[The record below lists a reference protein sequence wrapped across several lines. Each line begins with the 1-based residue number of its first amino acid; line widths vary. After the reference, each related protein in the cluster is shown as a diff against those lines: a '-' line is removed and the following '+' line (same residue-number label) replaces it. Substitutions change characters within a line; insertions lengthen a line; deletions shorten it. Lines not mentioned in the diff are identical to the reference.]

1 VYADPGARDFAL
13 ADYNQ
18 YAVPRGAPSVNVLPD
33 GSLSIRGDQMCWSVC
48 NDLDAS
54 AHNSYPGATNP
65 LQVEV
70 QQTTWAYNRPGPA
83 GNSIFIEFKIVNR
96 GPILLTDMHLGLWAD
111 PDLGGFSDDLVG
123 CDPTRSLGYCYNAT
137 NADAEYDEMPPAVG
151 IDLLQGPFSSA
162 LGHRL
167 PMTAFIGFT
176 NGTDPGSANE
186 SFNLMHGKDR
196 FGNAILD
203 PSSNIT
209 TFMVPGDPVA
219 SVGWLDASAADK
231 RFLLSSGPFTMSGGS
246 NQTIVLAILVGQ
258 GNDRL
263 ASVARLR
270 ADDDVVQT
278 AFDTG
283 TLALLDAP
291 APGAGRLS
299 LDRVFPNPVRDDL
312 KLTFVLPAAGEAT
325 VELVDLAGRR
335 VLARS
340 LGELA
345 AGPHDVAL
353 DGAGRARSPGVYF
366 LRLTH
371 ANATVTKRVVLSH

>member
-1 VYADPGARDFAL
+1 
-13 ADYNQ
+13 
-18 YAVPRGAPSVNVLPD
+18 
-33 GSLSIRGDQMCWSVC
+33 M
-48 NDLDAS
+48 
-54 AHNSYPGATNP
+54 
-65 LQVEV
+65 
-70 QQTTWAYNRPGPA
+70 
-83 GNSIFIEFKIVNR
+83 
-96 GPILLTDMHLGLWAD
+96 
-111 PDLGGFSDDLVG
+111 
-123 CDPTRSLGYCYNAT
+123 
-137 NADAEYDEMPPAVG
+137 
-151 IDLLQGPFSSA
+151 ID
-162 LGHRL
+162 R
-167 PMTAFIGFT
+167 
-176 NGTDPGSANE
+176 E
-186 SFNLMHGKDR
+186 
-196 FGNAILD
+196 
-203 PSSNIT
+203 
-209 TFMVPGDPVA
+209 
-219 SVGWLDASAADK
+219 
-231 RFLLSSGPFTMSGGS
+231 
-246 NQTIVLAILVGQ
+246 LAILVGQ